1 MDPLFVILT
10 LTGLMLLFLGVGVFI
25 FAALLIIS
33 ALSLFL
39 VLDFPLHRI
48 GTIVAPIIIRSSTS
62 WELAAIPMFVWM
74 GEMMFRTDIS
84 SRLFAGLAPI
94 VRRIPGGLLHTNVV
108 GSALFAAISGSSAA
122 TTATVGKITLA
133 ELTQRGYSPSMAY
146 GSLAGAGSL
155 GLMIPPS
162 IVMIVYGVLAEV
174 SIARLFAAG
183 VIPGLMIALLFSGY
197 IALASLLN
205 KKLTPQDE
213 PPVRL
218 VEVLAGLR
226 KLLPLVT
233 LMVVVLGLIYSGVAT
248 PSESAAVG
256 IFATVLLIIFTG
268 QFKIKVMHEAL
279 MASVVTSCM
288 ICSILISASFLS
300 TAMGY
305 LHVPQNVAQLI
316 SEMNLSPYQ
325 LIFVLMLFYLVLGF
339 FLEGVSITVMSLPI
353 TLPLVIAAGFDPVWF
368 GIFVIIMVEMAQI
381 TPPVGFSLFIIQGLA
396 RTSISAVAKASAPF
410 FILMCIATLLILFY
424 PQIALWLPNI
434 LYNN

>member
-1 MDPLFVILT
+1 MDPLFVVLAVM
-10 LTGLMLLFLGVGVFI
+10 GLIFLFLGMGVFV
-25 FAALLIIS
+25 FSALLIIS

-39 VLDFPLHRI
+39 VLDFPIHRI
-48 GTIVAPIIIRSSTS
+48 GTIAAPIIIRSSMS

-84 SRLFAGLAPI
+84 SRLFEGLAPI
-94 VRRIPGGLLHTNVV
+94 VRRIPGGLLHTNIA

-133 ELTQRGYSPSMAY
+133 ELTKRGYSRPMAF

-174 SIARLFAAG
+174 SISRLFAAG
-183 VIPGLMIALLFSGY
+183 VFPGIMIACLFSGY
-197 IALASLLN
+197 IALASVFN
-205 KKLTPQDE
+205 KSLTPQDE

-218 VEVLAGLR
+218 AELVAGLK
-226 KLLPLVT
+226 KLFPLFV
-233 LMVVVLGLIYSGVAT
+233 LMSVVLGLIYTGVAT

-256 IFATVLLIIFTG
+256 VFATVVLIAVTR
-268 QFKIKVMHEAL
+268 QFKLKVMREAL
-279 MASVVTSCM
+279 MASVITSCM

-305 LHVPQNVAQLI
+305 LHVPQNVAKLIAGMDLSANQL
-316 SEMNLSPYQ
+316 M
-325 LIFVLMLFYLVLGF
+325 FVLMIFYLILGF

-353 TLPLVIAAGFDPVWF
+353 TLPLVIGAGFDPVWF
-368 GIFVIIMVEMAQI
+368 GVFLIIMVEMAQI
-381 TPPVGFSLFIIQGLA
+381 TPPVGFSLFIIQGLT
-396 RTSISAVAKASAPF
+396 RTSIGSVAKASAPF
-410 FILMCIATLLILFY
+410 FVLMCVATALILYY
-424 PQIALWLPNI
+424 PQIALWLPDL
-434 LYNN
+434 LYNQ

>member
-1 MDPLFVILT
+1 MDPLFVVLVVM
-10 LTGLMLLFLGVGVFI
+10 GLIFLFLGMGVFV
-25 FAALLIIS
+25 FSALLIIS

-39 VLDFPLHRI
+39 VLDFPVHRI
-48 GTIVAPIIIRSSTS
+48 GTIAAPIIIRSSMS

-84 SRLFAGLAPI
+84 SRLFAGLSPL
-94 VRRIPGGLLHTNVV
+94 VRRIPGGLLHTNVA

-133 ELTQRGYSPSMAY
+133 ELTARGYSRSMSY

-174 SIARLFAAG
+174 SISRLFAAG
-183 VIPGLMIALLFSGY
+183 VFPGLMIALLFSGY
-197 IALASLLN
+197 IAVAALLN
-205 KKLTPQDE
+205 KSLTPQDE
-213 PPVRL
+213 PPVKL
-218 VEVLAGLR
+218 AEVLAGLI
-226 KLLPLVT
+226 KLLPLIA
-233 LMVVVLGLIYSGVAT
+233 LMVIVLGLIYTGIAT

-256 IFATVLLIIFTG
+256 VFATVVLIILTR
-268 QFKIKVMHEAL
+268 QFKLGVMREAL

-316 SEMNLSPYQ
+316 SEMDLGPYQ
-325 LIFVLMLFYLVLGF
+325 LIFVLMLFYLILGF

-353 TLPLVIAAGFDPVWF
+353 TLPLVVGAGFDPVWF
-368 GIFVIIMVEMAQI
+368 GVFLIIMVEMAQI
-381 TPPVGFSLFIIQGLA
+381 TPPVGFSLFIIQGLT
-396 RTSISAVAKASAPF
+396 RTSIGAVAKASAPF
-410 FILMCIATLLILFY
+410 FLLMCIATLLMLFY
-424 PQIALWLPNI
+424 PQIALWLPDT
-434 LYNN
+434 LYNK